1 MHTPLGFQNKILR
14 GFLDPFY
21 KNRVKK
27 LFSGPEQKLISLSS
41 KAEAEKYVNGPRNL
55 IGIGINLLSPQQPPM
70 HLPSSSS
77 AWSLNPLKS

>member
-14 GFLDPFY
+14 EFLDPIY

-41 KAEAEKYVNGPRNL
+41 KAEAED
-55 IGIGINLLSPQQPPM
+55 IC
-70 HLPSSSS
+70 
-77 AWSLNPLKS
+77 